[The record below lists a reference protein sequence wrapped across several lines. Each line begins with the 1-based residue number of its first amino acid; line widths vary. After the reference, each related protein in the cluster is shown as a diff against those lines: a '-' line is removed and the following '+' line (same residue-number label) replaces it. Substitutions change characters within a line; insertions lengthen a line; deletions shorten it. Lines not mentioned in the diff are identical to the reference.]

1 MRGPG
6 IEKML
11 EKLGVKRHE
20 QDGELVPSPFNYQ
33 MKIHVCQRCQET
45 FGKIDQFK
53 VHLKT
58 VHQMD
63 DKILLKRSFME
74 KEAKA
79 KIEFDILEIGS
90 FISLNF
96 LHNNLSEKGANVDL
110 KMIRNVAVHF
120 ELYELIELVDVEIA
134 EKKFVEGKTIGA
146 IELDRNSE
154 GTLFKGGFSERANA
168 FVISP
173 NRQT

>member
-1 MRGPG
+1 MRELG

-11 EKLGVKRHE
+11 EKLRVKRHE
-20 QDGELVPSPFNYQ
+20 LEGELVPSPFNYQ
-33 MKIHVCQRCQET
+33 MKILKCELCQET

-63 DKILLKRSFME
+63 DKILLKRSFIAE
-74 KEAKA
+74 KVEVEA
-79 KIEFDILEIGS
+79 EFDILEIGL

-96 LHNNLSEKGANVDL
+96 LRNDLWEKRANVDL
-110 KMIRNVAVHF
+110 KILRSVAIHF
-120 ELYELIELVDVEIA
+120 ELHELVELVDVEIA

-146 IELDRNSE
+146 SE
-154 GTLFKGGFSERANA
+154 GTLFSHCGFLVLGNTQKLSQKGWLDRDS
-168 FVISP
+168 
-173 NRQT
+173 

>member
-1 MRGPG
+1 MRGIG

-20 QDGELVPSPFNYQ
+20 LEGELVPSPFNYR
-33 MKIHVCQRCQET
+33 MKIQICELCHVT

-63 DKILLKRSFME
+63 DRILLKRSFMAE
-74 KEAKA
+74 KAAVKT
-79 KIEFDILEIGS
+79 EFDILEIGL

-96 LHNNLSEKGANVDL
+96 LRNDLLEKGGNVDL
-110 KMIRNVAVHF
+110 KILRTEDKM
-120 ELYELIELVDVEIA
+120 
-134 EKKFVEGKTIGA
+134 
-146 IELDRNSE
+146 
-154 GTLFKGGFSERANA
+154 
-168 FVISP
+168 
-173 NRQT
+173 